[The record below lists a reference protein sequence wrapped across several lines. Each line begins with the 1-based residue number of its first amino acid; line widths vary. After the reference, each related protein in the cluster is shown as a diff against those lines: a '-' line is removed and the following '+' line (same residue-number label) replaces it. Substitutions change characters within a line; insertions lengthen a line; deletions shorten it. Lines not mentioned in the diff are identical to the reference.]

1 MFGGW
6 TMISANQIREVLSKY
21 LSGGDAEKFVL
32 NFSGLSHNIHKNGD
46 SEAIELANKLELKLA
61 DLRGGFI
68 SQSVL
73 RDHLRELA
81 FVPALISY
89 HSTSPITASCGS
101 VICGSSLGSMGDW
114 RVACIDALA

>member
-1 MFGGW
+1 
-6 TMISANQIREVLSKY
+6 MISANQIREVLSKY

-46 SEAIELANKLELKLA
+46 SEAIELANKVELKLA

-68 SQSVL
+68 SQSVF

-81 FVPALISY
+81 FVPAVLSY
-89 HSTSPITASCGS
+89 HSTSPMTASCGS
-101 VICGSSLGSMGDW
+101 VICGSSLGWMGDG
-114 RVACIDALA
+114 RVASLNSFADKKCA